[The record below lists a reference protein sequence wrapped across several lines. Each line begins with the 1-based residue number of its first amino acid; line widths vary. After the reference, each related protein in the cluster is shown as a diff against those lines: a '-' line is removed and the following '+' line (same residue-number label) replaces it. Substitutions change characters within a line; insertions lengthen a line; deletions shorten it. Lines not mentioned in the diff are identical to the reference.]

1 MRVLLGMINMM
12 DGEGLATIRVNL
24 GTVFM
29 TVMGCTHLVRFII
42 KDFSPEVCL
51 MVRGFTL
58 QEKT

>member
-29 TVMGCTHLVRFII
+29 TVMGCTHLLRFII
-42 KDFSPEVCL
+42 KDFSQEVCL
-51 MVRGFTL
+51 MEKVFIL
-58 QEKT
+58 QGKT